1 MAYAQYGYD
10 ENGNPVQQ
18 QPTDINALR
27 TQQNPITGLI
37 QNELAREGV
46 SQAGNFLL
54 PEAASAVAPEAINA
68 TGFAGMSSQAAGG
81 ATQVPLASEGA
92 TLAPGGYSL
101 PGVVAGAYTGLKQ
114 FQGAK
119 NVAKGKDLS
128 LQQQLALALPTF
140 GGSLIYN
147 YTNLG
152 GGKTNKDQLQRDQL
166 REGVL
171 ASGLGLKNDKGST
184 ELTLADGTKYD
195 IGLDGGARLADGRRP
210 YDLDLKNELQQ
221 SLVPYAQTLSLMYS
235 GGDPKKT
242 SDLTGYFVNA
252 AISNAKTKEE
262 ALANLRSFYNKAGVT
277 TSQATQYLG
286 NLKKNGKLDDQA
298 YGVLSTQVQSVAQN
312 DAAKGNSTG
321 GMSFSMPTLSM
332 PKATP
337 QFQQVDPTQAFNTMS
352 RTGFENVDPA
362 KDFNNLVTSLKNSQ
376 NR

>member
-68 TGFAGMSSQAAGG
+68 TGFAGMSSEAAGG
-81 ATQVPLASEGA
+81 ATQVPLASQGA
-92 TLAPGGYSL
+92 AVAPGGYSL

-235 GGDPKKT
+235 GGDEKKT

-321 GMSFSMPTLSM
+321 GMSFNMPTLSM

>member
-262 ALANLRSFYNKAGVT
+262 ALNNLRSFYNKAGVT

-312 DAAKGNSTG
+312 DATKGNSTG
-321 GMSFSMPTLSM
+321 GMSFNMPTLSM

>member
-10 ENGNPVQQ
+10 QNGNPIQQ
-18 QPTDINALR
+18 PPTDINALR

-68 TGFAGMSSQAAGG
+68 TGFAGMSSEAAGG
-81 ATQVPLASEGA
+81 ATQVPLASQGA
-92 TLAPGGYSL
+92 AVAPGGYSL

-235 GGDPKKT
+235 GGDEKKT

-321 GMSFSMPTLSM
+321 GMSFNMPTLSI

>member
-10 ENGNPVQQ
+10 QNGNPIQQ
-18 QPTDINALR
+18 PPTDINALR

-46 SQAGNFLL
+46 KQLGNSLF
-54 PEAASAVAPEAINA
+54 PEATSAVAPEAINA

-81 ATQVPLASEGA
+81 ATQVPLASQGA
-92 TLAPGGYSL
+92 ALAPGGYSL

-166 REGVL
+166 REGIL
-171 ASGLGLKNDKGST
+171 SSGLGLKNDKGST

-235 GGDPKKT
+235 GGDEKKT